1 MAAEGS
7 TLGGKALEAEI
18 LTVFSGLAGSIGYS
32 PIHGKIIGALLV
44 EGKAL
49 SLQELAERTDY
60 SPGMVSLSLDLLEV
74 LGVVKRVKKTG
85 DRKLYIKLEG
95 DLLEVLKN
103 AVAIKVRKGIEHSLA
118 DVSEKR
124 KKVAAMKESEERE
137 RLAKTLDAF
146 ERELRR
152 LSRYVSLLSGMKLP

>member
-1 MAAEGS
+1 MSVEDAN
-7 TLGGKALEAEI
+7 KLEAEI
-18 LTVFSGLAGSIGYS
+18 LSVFSGLAGSIGYS

-44 EGKAL
+44 EGEPL

-74 LGVVKRVKKTG
+74 MGVIKKIRKHG

-103 AVAIKVRKGIEHSLA
+103 AVAIKVKKGVEGSLS
-118 DVSEKR
+118 DISEKR
-124 KKVAAMKESEERE
+124 KKVLAMKDSPEKR
-137 RLAKTLDAF
+137 RLEKTLDVF
-146 ERELRR
+146 ERDLRR
-152 LSRYVSLLSGMKLP
+152 LEKYVNMLSGIRLP